1 MVDVKF
7 TILFLVATAAISS
20 SIFFGLAR
28 PWESAEPEAS
38 APEASAPESLVPTPR
53 SISQVSGPTLEAAP
67 ATQTIPTGVRDRTS
81 CDAIRGTAYR
91 SESERRWFLETCI
104 APSNPTE
111 LFVQPVTEPQAPSID
126 QIVTDQWTACSET
139 WWEGNSVE
147 TAIAVTQLVEA
158 NSSALQTLFEKLRGY
173 LQTNCET
180 IGSALAVVSRA
191 ERLCGPRL
199 SELAAVQVSIDLA
212 RLDGSGTYS
221 LGFALGALNGFVNG
235 AGC

>member
-38 APEASAPESLVPTPR
+38 APESLVPTPR
-53 SISQVSGPTLEAAP
+53 SVLQISGPTLEAAQP
-67 ATQTIPTGVRDRTS
+67 TQTIPTDVGDRTS

-91 SESERRWFLETCI
+91 SESERRLFLETCI
-104 APSNPTE
+104 TPSNPIE
-111 LFVQPVTEPQAPSID
+111 PFIQPVTEPEAPSID
-126 QIVTDQWTACSET
+126 QIVADQWTACSET
-139 WWEGNSVE
+139 WWEGTSVE
-147 TAIAVTQLVEA
+147 TGIAVTQLVGA
-158 NSSALQTLFEKLRGY
+158 NSSALQTLFEKLREY

-180 IGSALAVVSRA
+180 IGSALSVVSGA
-191 ERLCGPRL
+191 ERLCEPLL
-199 SELAAVQVSIDLA
+199 SELAAVRVSIDLA

-221 LGFALGALNGFVNG
+221 LGFAVGELNGFVNG